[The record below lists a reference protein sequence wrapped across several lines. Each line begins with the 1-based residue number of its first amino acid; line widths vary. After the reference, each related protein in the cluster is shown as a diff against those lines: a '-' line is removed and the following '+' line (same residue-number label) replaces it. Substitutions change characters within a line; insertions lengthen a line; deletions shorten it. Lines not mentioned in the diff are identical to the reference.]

1 MRIFNDYDEA
11 FSEIKRDLAEM
22 GINVHTK
29 TMQNKNIENDDNYS
43 TKELQF
49 YSYRI
54 LDPLNPNKISQLF
67 QRLPN
72 KPWAIKEWDERK
84 AGIEGNPVNPGEAY
98 KLREYIWNEFLN
110 EEGKFDYSYS
120 ERFAMNDQV
129 QKVIEALK
137 RDNLSRQ
144 AYITIW
150 KPEDSSYLGT
160 AISRVPCSLSYLF
173 QYRQGRLNM
182 EYSMRSCDFN
192 THFPNDVYEAL
203 CLMSYVSEKT
213 GLPVGDFIHHIA
225 SFHVYK
231 KDIKDVF

>member
-1 MRIFNDYDEA
+1 MSRIFRNFTEA

-22 GINVHTK
+22 GIDVHTK

-49 YSYRI
+49 YSYTV
-54 LDPLNPNKISQLF
+54 LEPFKDLKNLVD
-67 QRLPN
+67 RLPN
-72 KPWAIKEWDERK
+72 GNWACSEWEERL
-84 AGIEGNPVNPGEAY
+84 AGIQGHPVNPGEAY
-98 KLREYIWNEFLN
+98 KLRDAVWNEFIN

-129 QKVIEALK
+129 NKVIEALK

-150 KPEDSSYLGT
+150 KPEDSSFLGT

-173 QYRQGRLNM
+173 QYRQGQLNM

-192 THFPNDVYEAL
+192 THFPNDVFEAL
-203 CLMSYVSEKT
+203 MLHAYVANQT
-213 GLPVGDFIHHIA
+213 GLTPGNFIHHIA
-225 SFHVYK
+225 SLHVYK
-231 KDIKDVF
+231 KDIANVF

>member
-1 MRIFNDYDEA
+1 MRIFNNFIEA

-22 GINVHTK
+22 GIDVHTK
-29 TMQNKNIENDDNYS
+29 TMQNKNIEKDDNYS

-54 LDPLNPNKISQLF
+54 IQPHKDMDTLFSQLPA
-67 QRLPN
+67 QD
-72 KPWAIKEWDERK
+72 WAIGEWNERL
-84 AGIEGNPVNPGEAY
+84 AGIKGNPVNPGEAY
-98 KLREYIWNEFLN
+98 KLRDGIWNEFLN

-129 QKVIEALK
+129 NKVIEALK

-144 AYITIW
+144 AYITVW
-150 KPEDSSYLGT
+150 EPNDSSYLGT

-182 EYSMRSCDFN
+182 EYSMRSCDFG
-192 THFPNDVYEAL
+192 THFKNDIFEAL
-203 CLMSYVSEKT
+203 LLQAYVSDKT
-213 GLPVGDFIHHIA
+213 GLPLGDFIHHIA

>member
-1 MRIFNDYDEA
+1 MRIFANFTEA

-22 GINVHTK
+22 GIDVHTK

-54 LDPLNPNKISQLF
+54 LNPHNDLDTLYNN
-67 QRLPN
+67 LPN
-72 KPWAIKEWDERK
+72 QEWAISEWNERR
-84 AGIEGNPVNPGEAY
+84 AGIEGSPVNPGEAY
-98 KLREYIWNEFLN
+98 KLRDGVWNEFLN
-110 EEGKFDYSYS
+110 DKGKFDYSYG
-120 ERFAMNDQV
+120 ERFNMNSQV
-129 QKVIEALK
+129 LKVIDALK

-144 AYITIW
+144 AFITIW
-150 KPEDSSYLGT
+150 EPNDSSYLGT

-173 QYRQGRLNM
+173 QYRQGKLNM
-182 EYSMRSCDFN
+182 EYSMRSCDFG
-192 THFPNDVYEAL
+192 THFKNDVWEAL
-203 CLMSYVSEKT
+203 MLHSYVSMMS

-225 SFHVYK
+225 SFHIYK

>member
-1 MRIFNDYDEA
+1 MRIFSNFSEA
-11 FSEIKRDLAEM
+11 FSEIRRDLAEM
-22 GINVHTK
+22 GIDIHTK
-29 TMQNKNIENDDNYS
+29 TMQNKNIEGDDNYS

-54 LDPLNPNKISQLF
+54 LEPFTPNKYEELYNN
-67 QRLPN
+67 LPN
-72 KPWAIKEWDERK
+72 KEWAINEWLERK
-84 AGIEGNPVNPGEAY
+84 SGIEGNPVNPGTAY
-98 KLREYIWNEFLN
+98 KLRDTVWNEFLN
-110 EEGKFDYSYS
+110 DRGKFDYSYS

-129 QKVIEALK
+129 NKVIEALK

-150 KPEDSSYLGT
+150 EPNDSSYLGT

-173 QYRQGRLNM
+173 QYRQGKLNM
-182 EYSMRSCDFN
+182 EYSMRSCDFS
-192 THFPNDVYEAL
+192 THFKNDVYEAL
-203 CLMSYVSEKT
+203 QLMKYVASKT
-213 GLPVGDFIHHIA
+213 NLPVGDFIHHIA

>member
-1 MRIFNDYDEA
+1 MRIFKDFSEA

-22 GINVHTK
+22 GIDVHTK
-29 TMQNKNIENDDNYS
+29 TMQNKNIEHDDGYS

-54 LDPLNPNKISQLF
+54 IDPLEIDKLQQLYD
-67 QRLPN
+67 RLPN
-72 KPWAIKEWDERK
+72 KEWAKYEWLERR

-98 KLREYIWNEFLN
+98 KLRDSVWNEFLN
-110 EEGKFDYSYS
+110 SEGKFDYSYS

-129 QKVIEALK
+129 NKVIAALR

-144 AYITIW
+144 AYITVW

-203 CLMSYVSEKT
+203 SLMRYVSEKT
-213 GLPVGDFIHHIA
+213 GLEPGDFIHHIA
-225 SFHVYK
+225 SFHIYK

>member
-1 MRIFNDYDEA
+1 MRIFSNFEEA

-29 TMQNKNIENDDNYS
+29 TMQNKNIEHDDNYS

-49 YSYRI
+49 YSYRVI
-54 LDPLNPNKISQLF
+54 SPLSQLD
-67 QRLPN
+67 RLYDKLPT
-72 KPWAIKEWDERK
+72 PQWAEAEWRERQL
-84 AGIEGNPVNPGEAY
+84 GIEGVAINPGTAY
-98 KLREYIWNEFLN
+98 KLRDAVWNEYLN
-110 EEGKFDYSYS
+110 PQGKFDYSYS
-120 ERFAMNDQV
+120 ERFAMNHQV
-129 QKVIEALK
+129 EKVIEALN
-137 RDNLSRQ
+137 RDNMTRQ
-144 AYITIW
+144 AYISVW
-150 KPEDSSYLGT
+150 DPKHDPDFLGT

-203 CLMSYVSEKT
+203 KLMHYVCLKT
-213 GLPVGDFIHHIA
+213 GLKPGDFIHHIA

>member
-1 MRIFNDYDEA
+1 MRIFNNFTEA

-22 GINVHTK
+22 GIDVHTK
-29 TMQNKNIENDDNYS
+29 TMQNKNIEKDDNYS

-54 LDPLNPNKISQLF
+54 IQPHKDMDTLFSQLPA
-67 QRLPN
+67 QD
-72 KPWAIKEWDERK
+72 WAINEWNERL
-84 AGIEGNPVNPGEAY
+84 AGIKGNPVNPGEAY
-98 KLREYIWNEFLN
+98 KLRDGIWNEFLN

-129 QKVIEALK
+129 NKVIDALK

-144 AYITIW
+144 AYITVW
-150 KPEDSSYLGT
+150 EPNDSSYLGT
-160 AISRVPCSLSYLF
+160 AVSRVPCSLSYLF

-182 EYSMRSCDFN
+182 EYSMRSCDFG
-192 THFPNDVYEAL
+192 THFKNDIFEAL
-203 CLMSYVSEKT
+203 LLQAYVSDKT
-213 GLPVGDFIHHIA
+213 GLPLGDFIHHIA
-225 SFHVYK
+225 SFHIYK

>member
-1 MRIFNDYDEA
+1 MRIFKNFSEA

-29 TMQNKNIENDDNYS
+29 TMQNKDIALDDDYG

-49 YSYRI
+49 YSYMI
-54 LDPLNPNKISQLF
+54 LDPLSPINSEYLIDS
-67 QRLPN
+67 LPN
-72 KPWAIKEWDERK
+72 REWAYNEWLERK
-84 AGIEGNPVNPGEAY
+84 SGIEGNPINPGEAY
-98 KLREYIWNEFLN
+98 KLRSEVWNEFLN
-110 EEGKFDYSYS
+110 DQGKFDYTYS
-120 ERFAMNDQV
+120 ERFAKDNQV
-129 QKVIEALK
+129 INVIEALK

-150 KPEDSSYLGT
+150 DSQDSNYLGT

-173 QYRQGRLNM
+173 QYRQGQLNM

-192 THFPNDVYEAL
+192 THFKNDIYEAL
-203 CLMSYVSEKT
+203 KLMFYVCHKT
-213 GLPVGDFIHHIA
+213 GLKSGNFIHHIA
-225 SFHVYK
+225 SLHIYN

>member
-1 MRIFNDYDEA
+1 MRIFSDFDEA

-22 GINVHTK
+22 GIEVHTK
-29 TMQNKNIENDDNYS
+29 TMQNKNIENDENYS

-54 LDPLNPNKISQLF
+54 LDPFQPAKFNQLF
-67 QRLPN
+67 DRLPN
-72 KPWAIKEWDERK
+72 KSWAVNEWLERK
-84 AGIEGNPVNPGEAY
+84 EGIEGKPVNPGEAY
-98 KLREYIWNEFLN
+98 KLRDSVWNEFLN
-110 EEGKFDYSYS
+110 IEGKFDYSYS
-120 ERFAMNDQV
+120 ERFAMNEQV

-203 CLMSYVSEKT
+203 KLMDYVSRKT
-213 GLPVGDFIHHIA
+213 GLPAGDFIHHIA